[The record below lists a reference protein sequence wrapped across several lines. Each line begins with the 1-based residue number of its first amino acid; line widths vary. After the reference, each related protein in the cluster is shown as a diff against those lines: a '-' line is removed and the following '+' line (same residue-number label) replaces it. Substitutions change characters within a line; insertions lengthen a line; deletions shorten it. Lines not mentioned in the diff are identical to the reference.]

1 MKTTRPIAIVALIV
15 LGAVAAGFFG
25 SFQVSHGH
33 ALPVSGISLT
43 FTMLGVGVILAGLAY
58 PIYRYRKQSLAFAKG
73 LAKDGN
79 LPSGSA
85 ARPKR
90 LDPFYAV
97 RVLALSKSVSFA
109 SALIAGWHFGLI
121 SLQLTTPVVT
131 QGVWKNVGALVASIA
146 AMGVALAVEQI
157 CKIPNGG
164 AEDTD
169 GGKSAPV
176 EPTAA

>member
-1 MKTTRPIAIVALIV
+1 VKTTRPIAIVALIV

-33 ALPVSGISLT
+33 SLPVSGISLT

-73 LAKDGN
+73 LAKEGN
-79 LPSGSA
+79 AQVAA

-97 RVLALSKSVSFA
+97 RVLALSKSVSFS

-121 SLQLTTPVVT
+121 ALQLTTPVVT
-131 QGVWKNVGALVASIA
+131 QGVWKNVGALVGSIA

-164 AEDTD
+164 ADDTE
-169 GGKSAPV
+169 GGKSTPV

>member
-1 MKTTRPIAIVALIV
+1 VKTTRPISIVALIV
-15 LGAVAAGFFG
+15 LGAVAAGLFG

-33 ALPVSGISLT
+33 SLPVSGISLT

-58 PIYRYRKQSLAFAKG
+58 PIYRYRKQSLAFTKG
-73 LAKDGN
+73 LDKEGN
-79 LPSGSA
+79 TQIAA

-97 RVLALSKSVSFA
+97 RVLALSKSVSFS

-121 SLQLTTPVVT
+121 ALQLTTPVVT
-131 QGVWKNVGALVASIA
+131 QGVWKNVGALVGAIA

-164 AEDTD
+164 AEDAE